1 MHDQPRDQCNGQR
14 SLVDY
19 SPWDCKES
27 DMTERLNFLSKLTI
41 VCLFYYSLPNGR
53 EVIRSEPVPQKEDS
67 ERNGDYMG
75 RDPA

>member
-1 MHDQPRDQCNGQR
+1 
-14 SLVDY
+14 
-19 SPWDCKES
+19 
-27 DMTERLNFLSKLTI
+27 MTERLNFLSKLTI